1 MESLLLFKNKGF
13 NGTINLI
20 CSVLFGTFVQICS
33 TFLFVTVI
41 KKLETFCLLLRRM
54 FIQSVM

>member
-13 NGTINLI
+13 NSTINLI
-20 CSVLFGTFVQICS
+20 YSVLFGTFEQICS

-54 FIQSVM
+54 FIQSVT